1 MNGAFSDGFLD
12 AVIDTLLPGEA
23 ESASGSP
30 LPAATG
36 AGLAG
41 RDYGERHAAV
51 LTAIHAEAVSDR
63 AFVTAP
69 PAERHRI
76 LAEVE
81 KRAFEPFRALVQE
94 VAADYHDQ
102 PAVLRAFGWRS
113 EPPQPGGHRIEPAD
127 GATAARLA
135 RVAAR
140 GQIFRVVP

>member
-1 MNGAFSDGFLD
+1 MNGPFSDGFLD
-12 AVIDTLLPGEA
+12 AVIDTLLPGETD
-23 ESASGSP
+23 SAAASP

-41 RDYGERHAAV
+41 RTYGERHMAV
-51 LTAIHAEAVSDR
+51 LTAIHTEAVSDR

-69 PAERHRI
+69 AAERQRI

-102 PAVLRAFGWRS
+102 PVVLRAYGWRS

-127 GATAARLA
+127 EATDGRLA
-135 RVAAR
+135 RVTAR
-140 GQIFRVVP
+140 GQIFRVAP